1 MAVNGGRLAVG
12 IGTGAAGGASTGMMF
27 GPWGAAIGGGIG
39 ALGGA
44 LGELLSSSD
53 EAKQRKKA
61 LEQYRQQ
68 TRDQRAQYEEQRLK
82 QSGDDWERRMVALTP
97 GLANDPMYIADSYEQ
112 YQPEPFPSL
121 AKEEEDFNARM
132 PVERAPNYGQLVN
145 SLGSLGSTV
154 GGAVRQGDAQSRLD
168 ELIQSRKIGQT
179 GNPWQNYADT
189 QQDDELEKML
199 AKARGDAWN
208 RTGGW

>member
-12 IGTGAAGGASTGMMF
+12 VGTGAAGGAGTGAMF
-27 GPWGAAIGGGIG
+27 GPWGAVIGGGIG

-53 EAKQRKKA
+53 EAKQKKKL
-61 LEQYRQQ
+61 LEQYRTQQ
-68 TRDQRAQYEEQRLK
+68 REQRAQYEQQRLK
-82 QSGDDWERRMVALTP
+82 QSEDDWERRMVALTP
-97 GLANDPMYIADSYEQ
+97 GLAQDPMYIAQSYEP
-112 YQPEPFPSL
+112 YKVEPFPSL

-132 PVERAPNYGQLVN
+132 PESPGPNYGQLVN

-154 GGAVRQGDAQSRLD
+154 GGLSRQSDAQGRLD
-168 ELIQSRKIGQT
+168 DLIQSRRIGAT
-179 GNPWQNYADT
+179 GNPWQAYADE
-189 QQDDELEKML
+189 QQGDSLEELLKQ
-199 AKARGDAWN
+199 ARQGAWD